1 MPDVILCVDVSLCPG
16 GPSGG
21 SQLRRLKG
29 LVGVKGSQI
38 GFSSLIQAD
47 AFLSDDDSN
56 RIILDFKPNVW
67 EHHHLHQVI

>member
-1 MPDVILCVDVSLCPG
+1 MPDVTLCVDVSLCPG

-56 RIILDFKPNVW
+56 SHLDFKPNAW